1 MKNKKFLASVL
12 CVMMLFSNNGVS
24 VLAETQTT
32 ASEFTINSEMLGG
45 LVVTIPDEV
54 TLSKKGD
61 NFVGTGRVTAQGA
74 TDPINILRVYTHG
87 TITYKNQ
94 YKTDITVDAD
104 VDFGD
109 VFRTDFGVNCKAEW
123 DAYELKD
130 NMTAREKSGYD
141 VTVTAP
147 FSDIKYIGEYKTNIV
162 FNIELSQSDTF
173 SLGYRV
179 TNSTRVNTS
188 DDNEDINYAI
198 LSQTNA
204 VAVLDSVSFSKRDLK
219 RRGYDYIVEYPLSR
233 DAEYRHDDLETTL
246 DDVRYLSIP
255 SQIYDEYDEPLDV
268 YGVSLDELF
277 KEEEIANLIW
287 EVTLPETVFSID
299 AYNFSEYCDRDII
312 CPTYREFVSFNNT
325 EDIDNNRNKLQF
337 RDLDFLWVDV
347 RGYPEVAGGGDYNKL
362 VKTFG
367 EDAAVH
373 YDTDSSKNHTKHP
386 ELCRNRTVKFK
397 LPTRNNSTG
406 SLVEGVRFQTG
417 NLFLAYLMCYTEAS
431 PTKGMYR
438 LESDTNNMFPKQIW
452 IVPRTYQYYYGF
464 QQGIGGGDV
473 INLKGVIF
481 QDGYSGMIA
490 SNAFQ
495 NCIALDEVVIPAST
509 SEIQVYAF
517 GVPSGGGKWAEIEN
531 LYIDYDG
538 TTTVGGTLNGCI
550 TNIYFSGSKE
560 EWEASPYYGKVSS
573 DNIYYNTKYD
583 K

>member
-1 MKNKKFLASVL
+1 
-12 CVMMLFSNNGVS
+12 
-24 VLAETQTT
+24 
-32 ASEFTINSEMLGG
+32 MLGG

-109 VFRTDFGVNCKAEW
+109 VFRTDFGVNCKADW

-162 FNIELSQSDTF
+162 FDIELSQSDTF
-173 SLGYRV
+173 SLGYRL
-179 TNSTRVNTS
+179 TSSSEVNTS

-204 VAVLDSVSFSKRDLK
+204 VAVLDGVSFSKRDLE

-233 DAEYRHDDLETTL
+233 DAESRHDDLETTL
-246 DDVRYLSIP
+246 NDVRYLSIP

-277 KEEEIANLIW
+277 KEKRIANLIDQ
-287 EVTLPETVFSID
+287 VTLPETVFSID

-325 EDIDNNRNKLQF
+325 EDINNNRDKLQF

-347 RGYPEVAGGGDYNKL
+347 RGYPEVAGGGDYSAFM
-362 VKTFG
+362 KTFG
-367 EDAAVH
+367 ESVDVH
-373 YDTDSSKNHTKHP
+373 KTAHTCKKD
-386 ELCRNRTVKFK
+386 RVVKFK
-397 LPTRNNSTG
+397 LPSKISSVGKVT
-406 SLVEGVRFQTG
+406 GVRFQNGNAFLGILMQRNIVTSDFYGNTTG
-417 NLFLAYLMCYTEAS
+417 GDYYM
-431 PTKGMYR
+431 
-438 LESDTNNMFPKQIW
+438 PKQIW
-452 IVPRTYQYYYGF
+452 VVPKTYKYFDGF
-464 QQGIGGGDV
+464 QQAPPVSNSNSSV
-473 INLKGVIF
+473 IHFVRPQYTYQANLKGVIF
-481 QDGYSGMIA
+481 EDGYSGSIA
-490 SNAFQ
+490 NGAFQ
-495 NCIALDEVVIPAST
+495 NCIALNEVVIPAST
-509 SEIQVYAF
+509 SEIQANAF
-517 GVPSGGGKWAEIEN
+517 GNYIRDIRWAEIEN

-550 TNIYFSGSKE
+550 TNIYFSGTEE
-560 EWEASPYYGKVSS
+560 EWEASPYYENVTA
-573 DNIYYNTKYD
+573 DNIYFNKKYRY
-583 K
+583 

>member
-1 MKNKKFLASVL
+1 
-12 CVMMLFSNNGVS
+12 MMLFSNNGVS

-104 VDFGD
+104 VDFGT
-109 VFRTDFGVNCKAEW
+109 VFRTDFGVNCKADW

-204 VAVLDSVSFSKRDLK
+204 VAVLDGVSFSKRDLE

-277 KEEEIANLIW
+277 KEKRIANLIDQ
-287 EVTLPETVFSID
+287 VTLPETVFSID

-325 EDIDNNRNKLQF
+325 EDIDNNRDKLQF

-347 RGYPEVAGGGDYNKL
+347 RGYPEVAGGGDYNRL

-373 YDTDSSKNHTKHP
+373 YDTNSRKNHTNYP
-386 ELCRNRTVKFK
+386 ELCRNRTIKFK
-397 LPTRNNSTG
+397 LPKNA
-406 SLVEGVRFQTG
+406 VGVKFQPD

-431 PTKGMYR
+431 PAKGLYQI
-438 LESDTNNMFPKQIW
+438 ESDTNNMFPKQIW
-452 IVPRTYQYYYGF
+452 IVPKTYRYYDGF
-464 QQGIGGGDV
+464 HDGLTPSLRFFSGSEEV

-481 QDGYSGMIA
+481 QDGYRGTIA
-490 SNAFQ
+490 SGAFQ
-495 NCIALDEVVIPAST
+495 KCVALDEVVIPAST
-509 SEIQVYAF
+509 SYIAEYAF
-517 GVPSGGGKWAEIEN
+517 GDSSDNYARIKD

-538 TTTVGGTLNGCI
+538 RTEVNGNLGGTI
-550 TNIYFSGSKE
+550 TNIFFSGTEE
-560 EWEASPYYGKVSS
+560 EWEASPYYENVTA
-573 DNIYYNTKYD
+573 DNIYFNKKYRY
-583 K
+583 